1 MKKALLTGL
10 LLAGALQAGANPA
23 LQDYMKGLAAEAKV
37 SGFSAAQGEQ
47 IFHAKNQ
54 GGKTASCTSCHTSDL
69 RNAGEN
75 AKTGKK
81 IDPLAPS
88 ANPKALT
95 DVKNV
100 KKWLRRNFR
109 DVYGR
114 EGTAKEKG
122 DVLAYILSK

>member
-1 MKKALLTGL
+1 MKKMLLTGL
-10 LLAGALQAGANPA
+10 LLAGVLQAEANPA
-23 LQDYMKGLAAEAKV
+23 LQTYMNELAAEAGVK
-37 SGFSAAQGEQ
+37 GFAPARGEA
-47 IFHAKNQ
+47 IFHAKDQ
-54 GGKTASCTSCHTSDL
+54 GGKTASCTSCHTADL

-75 AKTGKK
+75 AKTGKR

-88 ANPKALT
+88 VNPKSLT

-100 KKWLRRNFR
+100 QKWLRRNFR

-114 EGTAKEKG
+114 EGTAQEKG